1 MKRIYSCGI
10 FVALVGAASMG
21 GCSSKPAADSAKDPS
36 PVAEVTVTQVKSG
49 DIAEILNITGTIAA
63 LPNMDVKIPS
73 QVAGRVVDMKV
84 AEGDRVGAGQLLA
97 KIDERSYR
105 DQLAQGAA
113 TEAQTKAT
121 LENAKLNL
129 ARNEDLFKRGIA
141 ARKEVEDA
149 RTQERVAEAALAQ
162 AQATVSA
169 ARLQVSRTNIVSP
182 IAGLVVKRFVNIGE
196 QVDGTAAQPV
206 VEVANYQQV
215 ELLGNLPAQFMGK
228 VHTGQTLTVSS
239 EAFPEKTFTGK
250 VVAISPA
257 VDPATNAG
265 LVRIRFN
272 NPGGLLRL
280 GMVLTAQAPLDKH
293 SGALIVPPPSIY
305 RDEQGT
311 AHVYRVTGDNAN
323 SADVTIGIQ
332 NADAVELLAGVQ
344 VGDTVIVTGGY
355 GLPDKAKVKVKG
367 TAGGTAAPKDSNPK
381 DSKETS
387 KP

>member
-1 MKRIYSCGI
+1 MNRIFSCGV
-10 FVALVGAASMG
+10 FAALASAAAIA
-21 GCSSKPAADSAKDPS
+21 GCSSKPAESAKDPS

-49 DIAEILNITGTIAA
+49 GIAEILNITGTIAA
-63 LPNMDVKIPS
+63 LPNLDVKIPS

-84 AEGDRVGAGQLLA
+84 AEGDRVAAGQLLA

-113 TEAQTKAT
+113 TEAQARAT
-121 LENAKLNL
+121 LENAKLAL

-149 RTQERVAEAALAQ
+149 RTQEKVAEAALAQ
-162 AQATVSA
+162 AEATVSA

-206 VEVANYQQV
+206 VEVANYEEV
-215 ELLGNLPAQFMGK
+215 ELLGNLPAQYMGK
-228 VHTGQTLTVSS
+228 VRTGQSLTVSS
-239 EAFPEKTFTGK
+239 EAFPERTFTGR

-265 LVRIRFN
+265 LVRIRFK

-280 GMVLTAQAPLDKH
+280 GMVLTSQAPLDKH
-293 SGALIVPPPSIY
+293 AGALIVPPQSIY

-311 AHVYRVTGDNAN
+311 PHVYKVAGDSANA
-323 SADVTIGIQ
+323 ADVTIGIQ
-332 NADAVELLAGVQ
+332 NPDAVELLSGVQ
-344 VGDTVIVTGGY
+344 AGDTVVVTGGY
-355 GLPDKAKVKVKG
+355 GLPDKAKVKVKER
-367 TAGGTAAPKDSNPK
+367 TGGAAAPKDSQ
-381 DSKETS
+381 ETS